1 MKKLYIYL
9 TIAAVALLA
18 GIPLLLSGCA
28 TTESGSAPPDAAQD
42 EIVEAP
48 PVAVNFRQVI
58 NRGAARRSSSVTI
71 NQCVEYIH
79 GHLRN
84 GTDRNWPNSDWRNLS
99 RSVTRF
105 NTVRGTDTYQ
115 VVFRIRYDRSRDA
128 RGCRYVESV
137 SAELIDISK
146 GGGGGAV
153 SISYRYQP

>member
-84 GTDRNWPNSDWRNLS
+84 GTDRNWPNSDWRNLFPVGDPVQHRARYGHLS
-99 RSVTRF
+99 GCVQDPLRQIARRPRVP
-105 NTVRGTDTYQ
+105 VRRVGQRRAD
-115 VVFRIRYDRSRDA
+115 
-128 RGCRYVESV
+128 
-137 SAELIDISK
+137 
-146 GGGGGAV
+146 
-153 SISYRYQP
+153 